1 MRRKIVLI
9 VVAVVAILLLA
20 VGVIGYGF
28 MNEPRIK
35 AAQSIAKI
43 DDGLYTLTYEG
54 DYGFDEFLA
63 RGGAAT
69 DAEMAQYI
77 TEFLTSGFG
86 SAPTPD
92 TTASYGCSTFVSRTS
107 RGVLFGRNFDFPF
120 QTGSKAMIVH
130 ARPSHGYAS
139 ISTACLD
146 FMGMPAEWC
155 PDSDMMS
162 RVSALAALYL
172 PLDGINEKGLCVAD
186 LVAGDEEEIHQMTDN
201 SDLTITAT
209 IRLLLDKAASVE
221 EAIELLRQYD
231 IHSSIGTSHHIAIAD
246 SEGTSVVVEYIDGE
260 MSVVSTNVVTNH
272 YLTPGE
278 KFGLGNELSHQRYG
292 CITDACDRL
301 QERMS
306 ITTAHNILREAS
318 YPEYTQ
324 WSIVY
329 ATDACEAYYTWRSHF
344 DKEPY
349 VFAVSKR

>member
-1 MRRKIVLI
+1 MRKKIVLTVISVI
-9 VVAVVAILLLA
+9 VVLL
-20 VGVIGYGF
+20 VIIGYVF
-28 MNEPRIK
+28 LNNPRIK
-35 AAQSIAKI
+35 AAQSVVRI
-43 DDGLYTLTYEG
+43 DDGLYSLTYEG

-86 SAPTPD
+86 SASTPD
-92 TTASYGCSTFVSRTS
+92 TTVSYGCSTFTSRSS
-107 RGVLFGRNFDFPF
+107 RGVVFGRNFDFPF
-120 QTGSKAMIVH
+120 DEGCKAMIVN
-130 ARPSHGYAS
+130 ARPSQGYAS
-139 ISTACLD
+139 VSTACLD

-172 PLDGINEKGLCVAD
+172 PLDGINEMGLCVAD
-186 LVAGDEEEIHQMTDN
+186 LVAGDEVEIHQTTDKP
-201 SDLTITAT
+201 DLTITAT

-246 SEGTSVVVEYIDGE
+246 SEGTSVVVEYIDGV
-260 MSVVSTNVVTNH
+260 MSVVPTNIVTNH

-278 KFGLGNELSHQRYG
+278 KCGVGNELSHERYNR
-292 CITDACDRL
+292 IANACDRL
-301 QERMS
+301 QEQMT
-306 ITTAHNILREAS
+306 ITSACNILHDNS
-318 YPEYTQ
+318 YPDYTQ

-329 ATDACEAYYTWRSHF
+329 ATDACEAYYVWRSQF
-344 DKEPY
+344 DKQPY
-349 VFAVSKR
+349 VFAVPMR